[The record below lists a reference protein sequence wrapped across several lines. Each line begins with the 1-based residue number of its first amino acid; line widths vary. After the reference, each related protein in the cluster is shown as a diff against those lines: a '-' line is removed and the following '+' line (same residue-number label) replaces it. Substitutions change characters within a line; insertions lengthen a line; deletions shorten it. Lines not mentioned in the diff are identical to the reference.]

1 MDNKTAEALEGSIKH
16 WEENLAAE
24 TPDQAEL
31 GVNHCALCRVF
42 YRNNCNGCPVRN
54 KTGDS
59 YCNYSPY
66 EYAHNKHNDWE
77 NTYLKNEDK
86 LYLCTK
92 KEVLK
97 KRTQW
102 RIAAREELKFLKSL
116 REEINV

>member
-1 MDNKTAEALEGSIKH
+1 MNVLLKH

-24 TPDQAEL
+24 TPDQAD
-31 GVNHCALCRVF
+31 VSIKHCALCRVF
-42 YRNNCNGCPVRN
+42 YSNDCEGCPVRN
-54 KTGDS
+54 KTGVS
-59 YCNYSPY
+59 HCVYSPY
-66 EYAHNKHNDWE
+66 DIAHNKLYDWE
-77 NTYLKNEDK
+77 DMYLGNEDK